1 MQTIQI
7 KRGLST
13 AVLATALK
21 AGEFAFAR
29 DTGKLY
35 IGTNGTTAGN
45 VIINPDGGTADQA
58 AKLAVARA
66 FSISG
71 DATAPA
77 VDFDGPAA
85 VLILC

>member
-7 KRGLST
+7 KRGLSA

-45 VIINPDGGTADQA
+45 VIINPMVVLLT
-58 AKLAVARA
+58 KLQ
-66 FSISG
+66 
-71 DATAPA
+71 D
-77 VDFDGPAA
+77 
-85 VLILC
+85 